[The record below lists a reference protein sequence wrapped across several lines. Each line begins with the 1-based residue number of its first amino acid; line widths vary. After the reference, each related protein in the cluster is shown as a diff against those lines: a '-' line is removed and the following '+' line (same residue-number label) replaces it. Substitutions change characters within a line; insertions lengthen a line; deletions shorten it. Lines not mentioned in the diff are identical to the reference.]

1 MFAPHQYFTF
11 INSEEDAHAYIVPSS
26 TTVLLICRNAPY
38 FFIKT
43 ADSLGQYSLDRY
55 EFKKAPISPNSA
67 LPDNLIT
74 KDQFEAFKDEIRAIL
89 TSHSPTLTHQPQTL
103 KEDNNNAT
111 TK

>member
-1 MFAPHQYFTF
+1 MFTPHQYFTF

-74 KDQFEAFKDEIRAIL
+74 KDQFEAFKDEIRALL
-89 TSHSPTLTHQPQTL
+89 TTHSTTTTPQPL
-103 KEDNNNAT
+103 KEDNNNVT

>member
-1 MFAPHQYFTF
+1 MFTPHQYFTF

-74 KDQFEAFKDEIRAIL
+74 KDQFEAFKDEIRALL
-89 TSHSPTLTHQPQTL
+89 TTPQSTTTTPQPH
-103 KEDNNNAT
+103 KEDNNNVT

>member
-1 MFAPHQYFTF
+1 MFTPHQYFTF

-74 KDQFEAFKDEIRAIL
+74 KDQFEAFKDEIRALL
-89 TSHSPTLTHQPQTL
+89 TTHPTTTTPPTQL
-103 KEDNNNAT
+103 KEDNNNVT